1 MERDKTS
8 ISAYYD
14 REQNLRKAYVELRR
28 KYMALRALLF
38 NVNHKLIEYFDNE
51 KDNEKF

>member
-14 REQNLRKAYVELRR
+14 RDQSLRKAYVKLKR

-38 NVNHKLIEYFDNE
+38 SINHKLIEYFDSE
-51 KDNEKF
+51 KDDEKF